1 MRVNI
6 NFHTDN
12 DAFQASDNYAEV
24 ERVLSELALTVAQH
38 SSGNIRDINGNT
50 VGTWSWND

>member
-6 NFHTDN
+6 DFHTDN
-12 DAFQASDNYAEV
+12 DAFQTSDNYAEV
-24 ERVLSELALTVAQH
+24 ERVLSELALTVAQY